1 MPSAKHNFHLK
12 HDAHWHAMSTRF
24 KGMQASSNLVDVT
37 LSCEGRKIAAHK
49 MVLSACSSYFANI
62 FEVCVKF
69 LGIVSLKKPAQKLH
83 SVLALYLQYE
93 CRNNFILQQI
103 HIVVSL
109 LQDNPCKHPVIVF
122 RNIFFSDLEA
132 LVEFMYTGEVS
143 VSQKNLSSFLSTA
156 DTLQVQGLIQE
167 SSNILPP
174 FAVNLNLC
182 ELSIF

>member
-1 MPSAKHNFHLK
+1 
-12 HDAHWHAMSTRF
+12 MSTRF

-62 FEVCVKF
+62 FEVCVWNLLAVYVGLQKAIWISQSF
-69 LGIVSLKKPAQKLH
+69 YFRGVLINIPKKLFC
-83 SVLALYLQYE
+83 L
-93 CRNNFILQQI
+93 
-103 HIVVSL
+103 L
-109 LQDNPCKHPVIVF
+109 LQDNPCKHPVIIF
-122 RNIFFSDLEA
+122 RNTFFSDLEA

-182 ELSIF
+182 ELYSTF